1 MLTEMFFGVT
11 MSGIVLALSICEHI
25 TLRQVF
31 CAHLTDKGVV
41 LHHCPKR
48 LSFIKQYLNLMLA
61 S

>member
-31 CAHLTDKGVV
+31 CAHLTDKE
-41 LHHCPKR
+41 LFPTIAQNT
-48 LSFIKQYLNLMLA
+48 SP